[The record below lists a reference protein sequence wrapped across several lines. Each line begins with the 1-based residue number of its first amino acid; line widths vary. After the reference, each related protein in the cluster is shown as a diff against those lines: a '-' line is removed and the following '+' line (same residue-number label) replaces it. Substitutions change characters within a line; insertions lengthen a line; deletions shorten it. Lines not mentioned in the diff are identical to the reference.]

1 MEYREI
7 LKSFRTVAIP
17 RYMVKGYMTI
27 RWYQHNVHGSKP
39 FISEKYRLPN
49 VATTLVAQ
57 AKNKMFSFVFVFTFP
72 RSPDLKEI
80 IVCMEQGSLII
91 ELVPYIKKH
100 KRNGF
105 ASFV

>member
-1 MEYREI
+1 M
-7 LKSFRTVAIP
+7 
-17 RYMVKGYMTI
+17 MI

-39 FISEKYRLPN
+39 FISEKYKLPN
-49 VATTLVAQ
+49 VAITLAAQ

-80 IVCMEQGSLII
+80 IVCMEWGSLII

-100 KRNGF
+100 KRNVF